1 MSEHN
6 GVKSSREYY
15 QQRITCDKS
24 KYHDRAWYLKNRYK
38 AYEVVCQP
46 KTV

>member
-6 GVKSSREYY
+6 SVKSSREYY
-15 QQRITCDKS
+15 QQRITYDTS
-24 KYHDRAWYLKNRYK
+24 KYRDRACVKNRYE